1 MSDTVKRPK
10 LINLHQYAD
19 MDLCLDDVDLIDRA
33 DAYMDQQAQ
42 TIEALS
48 TALDTAI
55 EERDEMYKSYNAIV
69 LIPKLRAATA
79 ENVRLMELLRGV
91 SDGKCGN
98 IRPYGPKE
106 VAFTKCIY
114 DMFAPEDTP

>member
-10 LINLHQYAD
+10 RWCICGD
-19 MDLCLDDVDLIDRA
+19 PDCVDANYPNA
-33 DAYMDQQAQ
+33 DAVDVYITEQAK

-55 EERDEMYKSYNAIV
+55 DERDEMYKSYNAIV

-106 VAFTKCIY
+106 VAFTKRIY
-114 DMFAPEDTP
+114 DLFAPEDTP